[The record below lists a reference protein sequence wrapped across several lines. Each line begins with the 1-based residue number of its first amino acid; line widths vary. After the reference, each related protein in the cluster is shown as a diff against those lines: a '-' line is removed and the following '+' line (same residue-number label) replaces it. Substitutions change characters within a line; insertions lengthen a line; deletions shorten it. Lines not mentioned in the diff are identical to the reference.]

1 MAAGWLNQ
9 TSMFVN
15 EWAIRIVVL
24 CSFAA
29 HLVLAL
35 LAGVRRRKATGVR
48 VLLLWAAYQL
58 GGFAGTYA
66 LGSMSLSRTTPQ
78 QQQQLALWAPFLLL
92 HLASSDN
99 ITAYSLDDTALAGRQ
114 VLTVAVQIAG
124 AAYVLYRQIYGSR
137 IARGGDGGSAL
148 MWVSVV
154 MFAIGVAKY
163 VERAVAMRQADLGS
177 MRSSSKKSKLERRRF
192 FFSDVRELG
201 NEHALLVAHD
211 LLYITKGAFVDHL
224 DDEHPLDRDAVRSE
238 IFRHGWKEML
248 KVVEM
253 ELSLTYE
260 ILYTKAQMVHTWFG
274 YGIRIVSPAVSATSL
289 MLFWLH
295 GKEEQ
300 GRADIFI
307 TYILMAGTILL
318 DIRWLLRAAVS
329 TWTYAFL
336 IDRPCCWLHHG
347 LPARWRV
354 LRRFVLSLDPCRLL
368 GKEPTCSYRMW
379 SGTIGQYNLFRECT
393 RDRRS
398 WMLISSL
405 VKKLASEEEWMEYE
419 YHYSRGI
426 RISPD
431 IRKLLFNCIWEYM
444 KLAYPVVQ
452 PKIETDEKRKKP
464 CSAHVESVR
473 ELDEALA
480 FLPEFQESVLIL
492 HIATNVFY
500 GQCIESDQNAASF
513 KQLEVIKTLSD
524 YMVFLVAVRP
534 GMLPGLKLRSLYEA
548 THQALGK
555 IWSEQRRSC
564 NCKRTKER
572 CLAEILRCLEKK
584 PGERVLKNHLYCN
597 WRPGY
602 RTRNRE
608 PGFISKLYDSSVIL
622 SDGVKLAEVILRW
635 LSSGYRDN
643 ICTSNQRINF
653 S

>member
-1 MAAGWLNQ
+1 
-9 TSMFVN
+9 
-15 EWAIRIVVL
+15 
-24 CSFAA
+24 
-29 HLVLAL
+29 
-35 LAGVRRRKATGVR
+35 
-48 VLLLWAAYQL
+48 
-58 GGFAGTYA
+58 
-66 LGSMSLSRTTPQ
+66 
-78 QQQQLALWAPFLLL
+78 
-92 HLASSDN
+92 
-99 ITAYSLDDTALAGRQ
+99 
-114 VLTVAVQIAG
+114 
-124 AAYVLYRQIYGSR
+124 
-137 IARGGDGGSAL
+137 
-148 MWVSVV
+148 
-154 MFAIGVAKY
+154 
-163 VERAVAMRQADLGS
+163 
-177 MRSSSKKSKLERRRF
+177 
-192 FFSDVRELG
+192 
-201 NEHALLVAHD
+201 
-211 LLYITKGAFVDHL
+211 
-224 DDEHPLDRDAVRSE
+224 
-238 IFRHGWKEML
+238 
-248 KVVEM
+248 
-253 ELSLTYE
+253 
-260 ILYTKAQMVHTWFG
+260 
-274 YGIRIVSPAVSATSL
+274 
-289 MLFWLH
+289 MLFWFH
-295 GKEEQ
+295 GKEGQ
-300 GRADIFI
+300 RRADIFF

-318 DIRWLLRAAVS
+318 DIRWLLRAMVS

-347 LPARWRV
+347 IPARWRV
-354 LRRFVLSLDPCRLL
+354 LRRFILSLDPCRLL

-379 SGTIGQYNLFRECT
+379 PGTIGQYNLFHECT

-405 VKKLASEEEWMEYE
+405 GKKLASEEEWMEYE

-426 RISPD
+426 RVSPD
-431 IRKLLFNCIWEYM
+431 IRKVLFDCIWEYM

-452 PKIETDEKRKKP
+452 PKMETDEKRKKP

-500 GQCIESDQNAASF
+500 GLCIEPDQNAASF
-513 KQLEVIKTLSD
+513 KQLEAIKTLSD

-548 THQALGK
+548 TQKALEK
-555 IWSEQRRSC
+555 LWSEQRRSC

-608 PGFISKLYDSSVIL
+608 PGFISKLYDSSIIL

-643 ICTSNQRINF
+643 ILYIKSEDKFQPIFPELMKIMKCKMYDDPTYDKRLSKLLEHIFKEWVRLLINSSVKCMRDSHAKQLSRGGELTTVVWILVEHAAVF
-653 S
+653 HVDRARFPA

>member
-1 MAAGWLNQ
+1 
-9 TSMFVN
+9 MFVN

-35 LAGVRRRKATGVR
+35 LAGVRPRKATGVR

-66 LGSMSLSRTTPQ
+66 LGSMSLSHTTPQ

-92 HLASSDN
+92 HLAGPDN

-114 VLTVAVQIAG
+114 IDSSSSTAG
-124 AAYVLYRQIYGSR
+124 
-137 IARGGDGGSAL
+137 GGVGGSGL

-177 MRSSSKKSKLERRRF
+177 MRSSSKKSKLERRRS
-192 FFSDVRELG
+192 FSYVRELG
-201 NEHALLVAHD
+201 NELALLVAHD

-224 DDEHPLDRDAVRSE
+224 DDEHPLDREAVRSE
-238 IFRHGWKEML
+238 IFLHGWKEMC

-253 ELSLTYE
+253 ELSLTYD
-260 ILYTKAQMVHTWFG
+260 ILYTKAGVVHTWFG

-289 MLFWLH
+289 MLFWFH

-300 GRADIFI
+300 RRADIFI

-354 LRRFVLSLDPCRLL
+354 LRRFVLSLDPCQLL

-379 SGTIGQYNLFRECT
+379 SGTIGQYNLFH
-393 RDRRS
+393 D
-398 WMLISSL
+398 
-405 VKKLASEEEWMEYE
+405 
-419 YHYSRGI
+419 
-426 RISPD
+426 
-431 IRKLLFNCIWEYM
+431 
-444 KLAYPVVQ
+444 
-452 PKIETDEKRKKP
+452 
-464 CSAHVESVR
+464 VR

-500 GQCIESDQNAASF
+500 GPCIESDQNAASF
-513 KQLEVIKTLSD
+513 KQLEAIKTLSD

-534 GMLPGLKLRSLYEA
+534 GMLQRLKLRSLYEA
-548 THQALGK
+548 TQQALGK
-555 IWSEQRRSC
+555 IWSDQRRSC
-564 NCKRTKER
+564 Q
-572 CLAEILRCLEKK
+572 
-584 PGERVLKNHLYCN
+584 
-597 WRPGY
+597 
-602 RTRNRE
+602 
-608 PGFISKLYDSSVIL
+608 F
-622 SDGVKLAEVILRW
+622 
-635 LSSGYRDN
+635 
-643 ICTSNQRINF
+643 
-653 S
+653 